1 MNLKSVSVKSKSGI
15 YLLAASLIL
24 LTGISPARA
33 LSQTDELEVLNTTFS
48 STSTPTTAVVI
59 WDAIGSEPIEPAV
72 ETDPFVLTT
81 YFEVSID
88 NNGVAS
94 CFHEVEIIGIN
105 TIAANQTTLTSCNI
119 EDLVLGETYE
129 VTVTP
134 FYAQQSEED
143 ELIQGI
149 SETRLYTPITPPLP
163 PTVTVVNS
171 VATDTITVTWAPR
184 VADENI
190 IGWLVEPGD
199 LMPFDG
205 ESTCYAWTPVDPE
218 DPTAEPTDSGQGLDL
233 ERTSCTLS
241 NELFD
246 PEYAYQVAV
255 TPIYSEYRMSGRA
268 GIGWL
273 GNYQAAGPGTFT
285 AISVVQ
291 TGEESAKVSWVLET
305 MVRAPKATFNVV
317 VYRADDM
324 NAEQTLIDSC
334 DELASTVS
342 NCSITNLTAGVKYSV
357 IVTAYND
364 NDEVNTSE
372 DPDGIY
378 FHMEKPLVPDDF
390 AVEVTPAGLNFSWTA
405 VTAPGIQLDGF
416 AINKLGGIEVSGICP
431 NLIASDTSCTYSGPL
446 PRETRQTFKLVAVNL
461 SGYSEGL
468 TAIATID
475 IAKLPLPAKSLQ
487 VHMINGLPTLT
498 WIPGVTAGAKSTVY
512 LNDKAYACKP
522 GSSKFICVLGNISK
536 TKTYKVSVST
546 TVAGSI
552 SPSAPLTFTVP
563 KITYAPQV
571 AQKFSG
577 KSVTLT
583 WKDAPANLSKIKIK
597 AITILISPKVTG
609 CTRIKVNAVSCKFPT
624 LTKGTI
630 YTAKIKIDYVTGADS
645 KGRIVIVPALSG
657 SKLV

>member
-15 YLLAASLIL
+15 YLLVASLIL
-24 LTGISPARA
+24 LTGVSSARA
-33 LSQTDELEVLNTTFS
+33 VSETDELEVRNTTFS
-48 STSTPTTAVVI
+48 STSTPSTAVVI
-59 WDAIGSEPIEPAV
+59 WDAIGSDPIEPSV
-72 ETDPFVLTT
+72 DTDPFILTT
-81 YFEVSID
+81 FFEVTID
-88 NNGVAS
+88 NDGTAS
-94 CFHEVEIIGIN
+94 CFHEVETIGIN
-105 TIAANQTTLTSCNI
+105 TIEANQTSLTSCNL
-119 EDLVLGETYE
+119 ENLVLGQTYE

-143 ELIQGI
+143 ELLQGI

-171 VATDTITVTWAPR
+171 VATGKITVTWAPK

-190 IGWLVEPGD
+190 VGWHVEPGD

-205 ESTCYAWTPVDPE
+205 ASDCYAWTPVDPE

-233 ERTSCTLS
+233 ETTSCTLS

-246 PEYAYQVAV
+246 SEYAYQVAV
-255 TPIYSEYRMSGRA
+255 TPIYSEYLMSGRA

-273 GNYQAAGPGTFT
+273 GNYRAAGPGIFT

-305 MVRAPKATFNVV
+305 MNKAPKATFNVV

-324 NAEQTLIDSC
+324 NEEQILIDSC

-372 DPDGIY
+372 DPDGLY
-378 FHMEKPLVPDDF
+378 FHMEKPLTPDDF
-390 AVEVTPAGLNFSWTA
+390 AVEVTPAGLNFTWTA

-416 AINKLGGIEVSGICP
+416 AISKVGGIAVSDICLG
-431 NLIASDTSCTYSGPL
+431 LIASDTSCTYSGPL
-446 PRETRQTFKLVAVNL
+446 PREARQTFELVAVNL
-461 SGYSEGL
+461 SGNSEGL
-468 TAIATID
+468 TAMATID
-475 IAKLPLPAKSLQ
+475 IAKIPLPAKSLE
-487 VHMINGLPTLT
+487 VRMINGLPTLT

-536 TKTYKVSVST
+536 IKTYKVSVST
-546 TVAGSI
+546 TVSSSV

-563 KITYAPQV
+563 KISYSPQV

-577 KSVTLT
+577 KSITLT
-583 WKDAPANLSKIKIK
+583 WKDAPANLSKRKIK
-597 AITILISPKVTG
+597 AITVLISPKVTG

-630 YTAKIKIDYVTGADS
+630 YTAKIKIDYLTGADS
-645 KGRIVIVPALSG
+645 LGRIIIVPLLSS